1 MVKQNF
7 HTDSNVFIAKQ
18 KTFEGGIGPL
28 GPPKSAPETIRPPA
42 SGIQYAIGTPLSW
55 AYIDPATWVPRRKW
69 LNDS

>member
-1 MVKQNF
+1 MVKRNF

-42 SGIQYAIGTPLSW
+42 SGIQYAIGTPLS
-55 AYIDPATWVPRRKW
+55 
-69 LNDS
+69 